1 MKSKGQSKNIFVRI
15 MVSPI
20 RALGKARDIY
30 VRSITKCGD
39 SMNYSNPMDAANRFS
54 ALSRSH
60 SAATSRRSELSNDED
75 FAELIRAASAR
86 ALGNRIDMDFV
97 LKQHQHQQ
105 HQNHHHVHNSKGL
118 PKSSSVGM
126 ARIDEEG
133 DYSEGSVG
141 VHGGFGVPELYPRSK
156 SYAVSKSHHVV
167 AF

>member
-15 MVSPI
+15 MASPF

-60 SAATSRRSELSNDED
+60 SAATSRRSEVSNDDD

-86 ALGNRIDMDFV
+86 TLGNRIDMDFV
-97 LKQHQHQQ
+97 LKQQHHQ
-105 HQNHHHVHNSKGL
+105 QNHHHVHNSKGL

-126 ARIDEEG
+126 ARIDEENPN

-141 VHGGFGVPELYPRSK
+141 VHGGFGVPEMYPRSK
-156 SYAVSKSHHVV
+156 SYAVSKSHNVV